1 MTTPIIE
8 SRNLTKRYGAFTAL
22 DGVSF
27 ELPEGAVA
35 GLLGPNGAGKST
47 LMKTLLGFLPYSA
60 GSCAIL
66 GQSLATAPLSVRQRV
81 GYMPENDAFFPERS
95 GLETV
100 VYAGRL
106 SGMPTEAAFS
116 RGYEVLDFLG
126 MDEVRHRRVDGY
138 SVGLKQKIKLAQALV
153 HGPKLCFLDEPLSGL
168 DPKSRDEMMDLLA
181 SIGAAGVT
189 LVISSHVLKDIER
202 LCSSVLLLNKGKLL
216 YSGSMADL
224 KRQSKGRFR
233 LRIRGQAQPFL
244 AALAREGITAEE
256 ETTALALV
264 LAPGQTLTTVW
275 RAALTAG
282 VQIRELRPAA
292 DSLEAAFLRLVSDGE
307 AA

>member
-1 MTTPIIE
+1 
-8 SRNLTKRYGAFTAL
+8 
-22 DGVSF
+22 
-27 ELPEGAVA
+27 
-35 GLLGPNGAGKST
+35 
-47 LMKTLLGFLPYSA
+47 
-60 GSCAIL
+60 
-66 GQSLATAPLSVRQRV
+66 
-81 GYMPENDAFFPERS
+81 
-95 GLETV
+95 
-100 VYAGRL
+100 
-106 SGMPTEAAFS
+106 
-116 RGYEVLDFLG
+116 
-126 MDEVRHRRVDGY
+126 
-138 SVGLKQKIKLAQALV
+138 
-153 HGPKLCFLDEPLSGL
+153 
-168 DPKSRDEMMDLLA
+168 MDLLA

-292 DSLEAAFLRLVSDGE
+292 DSLEAAFLRLVSGGE